1 MSEVIEALQKKIAAN
16 LRVAMPAII
25 KKYDFKTQ
33 AADVQIDIKELYH
46 NGSHSDYPMISGVPV
61 IFLRAGGAGITMPVK
76 VGDGCLIVFLDRDAR
91 NWLLGSSRAIPQ
103 SGRVHHLSDA
113 VAIIGLNP
121 FSKGA
126 KPENNEDVLLQFSDS
141 KVRLK
146 PNGIIDI
153 HSAKEVN
160 IKTENVI
167 INCKNA
173 NIKAEESINAECKTA
188 LVKSSENTAVECKN
202 ASVKATENVS
212 IECKAAGIKA
222 SESANIETKT
232 ASIKASETINTE
244 TQTFTQKGNMKIE
257 GNIEVTGTSLLK
269 DKLTSQNG
277 IENSG
282 ANLVSNGKVFE
293 THTHIYQEVTLVISP
308 EGAPCQVTK
317 LPTSSNQP
325 Q

>member
-1 MSEVIEALQKKIAAN
+1 MSEIIEALQKKIATN

-61 IFLRAGGAGITMPVK
+61 IFPKSGGASLTMPVK
-76 VGDGCLIVFLDRDAR
+76 VGDGCLVVFSDRDAR
-91 NWLLGSSRAIPQ
+91 NWLLGSSGVVPQ

-121 FSKGA
+121 FSKA
-126 KPENNEDVLLQFSDS
+126 SNAENNEDVLLQFSDS

-146 PNGIIDI
+146 PGGIIDI
-153 HSAKEVN
+153 HNAKEVN

-173 NIKAEESINAECKTA
+173 NIKTTE
-188 LVKSSENTAVECKN
+188 
-202 ASVKATENVS
+202 ATN
-212 IECKAAGIKA
+212 IECKVASIKA
-222 SESANIETKT
+222 SESASIETTT
-232 ASIKASETINTE
+232 ANIKASGTINTE
-244 TQTFTQKGNMKIE
+244 TPAFTQKGNMKID
-257 GNIEVTGTSLLK
+257 GNIEITGTSLLK
-269 DKLTSQNG
+269 GKLTSQNG
-277 IENSG
+277 IANSG

-293 THTHIYQEVTLVISP
+293 THTHLYQDVTLVKSNPPVGSP
-308 EGAPCQVTK
+308 CTVTK
-317 LPTSSNQP
+317 TPTASNQP